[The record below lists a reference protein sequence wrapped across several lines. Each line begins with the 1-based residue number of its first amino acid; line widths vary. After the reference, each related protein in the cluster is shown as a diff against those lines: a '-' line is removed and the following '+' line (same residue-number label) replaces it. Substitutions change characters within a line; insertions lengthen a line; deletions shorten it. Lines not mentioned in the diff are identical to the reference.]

1 MSADD
6 AAFLA
11 ALPGSAFAFVAVL
24 ARVSAAVMAMP
35 GFGQADLPMTVR
47 AGLALVLTLLLLPL
61 LAPLVP
67 AEPAS
72 IAAVAALLAGELVA
86 GIWLGWLARLL
97 TLALPLAGQII
108 ALMTGLSSVLIAD
121 PDIGGQGPG
130 LSRLFDLLVPV
141 VIFGFGLHAE
151 LLAAFV
157 GSYHLIPPG
166 TWFPAGDTARTI
178 LAGVAASFALA
189 LRLAAPFVLAGT
201 LWQIG
206 LALFGRL
213 VPRIQIYFI
222 AMPAQILGGI
232 VLLAVLLRMVVAA
245 WIGDLGPGFV
255 HLPGFG

>member
-1 MSADD
+1 M
-6 AAFLA
+6 
-11 ALPGSAFAFVAVL
+11 
-24 ARVSAAVMAMP
+24 
-35 GFGQADLPMTVR
+35 
-47 AGLALVLTLLLLPL
+47 
-61 LAPLVP
+61 
-67 AEPAS
+67 
-72 IAAVAALLAGELVA
+72 
-86 GIWLGWLARLL
+86 
-97 TLALPLAGQII
+97 
-108 ALMTGLSSVLIAD
+108 
-121 PDIGGQGPG
+121 
-130 LSRLFDLLVPV
+130 PV